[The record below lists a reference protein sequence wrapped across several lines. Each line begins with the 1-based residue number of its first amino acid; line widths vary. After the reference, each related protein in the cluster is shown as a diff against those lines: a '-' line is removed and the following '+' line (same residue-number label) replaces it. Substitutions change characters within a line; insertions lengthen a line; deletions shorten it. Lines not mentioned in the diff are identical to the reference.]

1 MHSHDIFVN
10 IEHSERGYCQLSIIG
25 EGAEALDEYDIE
37 RGVLAGSFQDRV
49 GKWLEHCF
57 GESSDPLRRERRA
70 HRFVEE
76 SLEFAQSVGTTKEDA
91 LALVEYVFSR
101 PVGDPA
107 QEVGGVMLTLM
118 GAASAN
124 GLKVPECA
132 EKELARV
139 WEKSDAIRAKNA
151 RQVKG
156 SPLPGSDSPDERSHY
171 DKAEDGWN
179 G

>member
-1 MHSHDIFVN
+1 MRSPELDIDW
-10 IEHSERGYCQLSIIG
+10 EYAEQGYIQFSIAG
-25 EGAEALDEYDIE
+25 EGAESIDCEDI
-37 RGVLAGSFQDRV
+37 RSGLLAGSFQDRV
-49 GKWLEHCF
+49 GEWLEHCF
-57 GESSDPLRRERRA
+57 GESNDPLRRERRA

-76 SLEFAQSVGTTKEDA
+76 SLEFAQSVGTTREDA

-118 GAASAN
+118 GAASAS

-132 EKELARV
+132 ENELARV
-139 WEKSDAIRAKNA
+139 WEKSDAIRAKNS

-156 SPLPGSDSPDERSHY
+156 SPLPGSDEET
-171 DKAEDGWN
+171 K
-179 G
+179 